1 MKTRV
6 LIVEDHPKTLTSMA
20 SAVEAAE
27 DMALVA
33 AVPTLTE
40 GLVLLAGADLVL
52 VDLHLGEDSGLDLI
66 AAAQGFESVS
76 TLVVT
81 MFGDERT
88 TVAAIE
94 AGADGS
100 VAPIA
105 DARARTCA

>member
-6 LIVEDHPKTLTSMA
+6 LIEEDHPKTLTSMA

-33 AVPTLTE
+33 AVPTLAE

-76 TLVVT
+76 T
-81 MFGDERT
+81 
-88 TVAAIE
+88 
-94 AGADGS
+94 
-100 VAPIA
+100 
-105 DARARTCA
+105 